1 MYNSNIRYWLKF
13 EQKCYTYKSRDVVAR
28 NMVNNDQKYT
38 LSWYPTGGSIER
50 IPSLIEEK
58 QDQSKKFSNVRMTI
72 GSLNHELWRMSIR
85 NENIKLP

>member
-1 MYNSNIRYWLKF
+1 MKIIHWLKF
-13 EQKCYTYKSRDVVAR
+13 EQKSFTYKSRDVVAR

-72 GSLNHELWRMSIR
+72 GSLISSL
-85 NENIKLP
+85 KFFK